1 MTRNDFN
8 FICSSNAVSPDIALE
23 NERVRALLKR
33 SIHPHNSKY
42 EVAKDVKLQLELNTI
57 IQQEF

>member
-1 MTRNDFN
+1 MTRHDFN
-8 FICSSNAVSPDIALE
+8 FICSSNSVSPDIALE

-33 SIHPHNSKY
+33 SIHPYNSKY
-42 EVAKDVKLQLELNTI
+42 DTAKDVKLQLELNTI